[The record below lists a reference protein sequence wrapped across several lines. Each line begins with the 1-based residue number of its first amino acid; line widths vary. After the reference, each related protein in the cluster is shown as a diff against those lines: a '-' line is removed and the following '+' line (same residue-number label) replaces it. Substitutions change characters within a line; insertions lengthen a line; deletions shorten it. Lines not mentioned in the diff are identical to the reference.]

1 MENKFG
7 TEIRAFNCL
16 YKEVDEIYHE
26 IALKMGMSDSGFII
40 LYALA
45 ELGDGCLQKD
55 IVGMYYIS
63 KQTVNSSISNLKR
76 NGYVYLRPGKGRDM
90 HICLTS
96 KGEELLREKIVP
108 VIEAE
113 NSAFDAMTQKESSE
127 LIRLTRKY
135 AALLREKAEQ
145 IM

>member
-1 MENKFG
+1 
-7 TEIRAFNCL
+7 
-16 YKEVDEIYHE
+16 
-26 IALKMGMSDSGFII
+26 
-40 LYALA
+40 
-45 ELGDGCLQKD
+45 
-55 IVGMYYIS
+55 
-63 KQTVNSSISNLKR
+63 
-76 NGYVYLRPGKGRDM
+76 M